1 MVNKNITIAVV
12 FILAL
17 GLGAYV
23 YQDIKK
29 RVIEAPQ
36 TPSPASSVGIQS
48 TGDYTIKQIPIEKPG
63 SKAPAP
69 SLDRPLSF
77 SGDLSPEAKKIIT
90 DNTKRLIDILKGD
103 SSQFNA
109 WLDLGSYRK
118 QTGDYEGAREVWEY
132 AAILAPESHVPWN
145 NLGDLYAHYLKDYL
159 KAEQNFKKAI
169 ALKPDYIGGYRA
181 LYELY
186 YYSYKE
192 KASLAPQILKTGLSK
207 NSRST
212 DLMVLLAQYYKE
224 TGDKVQARNYY
235 NQSLNEFNKTGNAS
249 MSALIQQELTTL

>member
-1 MVNKNITIAVV
+1 MVNKNITIAIV
-12 FILAL
+12 FILVL

-29 RVIEAPQ
+29 RGIEAPQ

-63 SKAPAP
+63 SKVPN
-69 SLDRPLSF
+69 LNRPFTF
-77 SGDLSPEAKKIIT
+77 SKDISPEVKKILT
-90 DNTKRLIDILKGD
+90 DNIKRLTDILKGD

-132 AAILAPESHVPWN
+132 AAILAPESYVPWN
-145 NLGDLYAHYLKDYL
+145 NLGDLYAHYIKDYP
-159 KAEQNFKKAI
+159 KAEQNFKKALI
-169 ALKPDYIGGYRA
+169 LKPDYIGGYRA